1 MMRLMRCAAILV
13 LAGVAASR
21 GARAADADED
31 QPNPIDRS
39 PGGDQ
44 TAAIA
49 PAPAENRP
57 PVWIV
62 PPRRDSDE
70 RPPAVRFTLGLLFGT
85 GYGWV
90 EASGDVNRDILI
102 KGRGWAQ
109 LGHVAPELGLIFPR
123 AHLFTLLSFR
133 YQKVTGTTD
142 VYAGGQVYEA
152 RSSASA
158 LLWKFG
164 WFPRAPRARVQPYLL
179 LSTGLGSIVHTV
191 RVNGVANCGP
201 TMNEQCV
208 DAVNGGDLFLGGGT
222 GVRVRLSES
231 FDAVAAV
238 DVLGGA
244 IWNGMINIDFSVGVA
259 FIDSM
264 QPYPE
269 WQKKPPSSG
278 STP

>member
-1 MMRLMRCAAILV
+1 MMRLMRWGAIALV
-13 LAGVAASR
+13 LAVVAADR

-31 QPNPIDRS
+31 QPNPINRS

-57 PVWIV
+57 PIWIV

-70 RPPAVRFTLGLLFGT
+70 RPPPVRFTLGLLFGT

-90 EASGDVNRDILI
+90 EAAGHVDRDFTI

-109 LGHVAPELGLIFPR
+109 LGHLAPELGLIFPR
-123 AHLFTLLSFR
+123 AHLFALLSFR

-142 VYAGGQVYEA
+142 FYAGGQVYEA
-152 RSSASA
+152 PSSASA
-158 LLWKFG
+158 FLGKFG

-179 LSTGLGSIVHTV
+179 LSTGVGSIVHTV

-201 TMNEQCV
+201 AMNQQCV
-208 DAVNGGDLFLGGGT
+208 DAVNGGNLFLGGGT
-222 GVRVRLSES
+222 GVRVRLSEY
-231 FDAVAAV
+231 FDAVGGV

-244 IWNGMINIDFSVGVA
+244 VWSGMINIDFTVGVA
-259 FIDSM
+259 FIDSVH
-264 QPYPE
+264 PSPE
-269 WQKKPPSSG
+269 WQKNPPR
-278 STP
+278 TAH

>member
-1 MMRLMRCAAILV
+1 MMRLVRWAAIALV
-13 LAGVAASR
+13 LAAVPAGR

-31 QPNPIDRS
+31 QPNPIDPS

-44 TAAIA
+44 PAAIA

-70 RPPAVRFTLGLLFGT
+70 RPAAVRFTLGLLFGT

-90 EASGDVNRDILI
+90 DASSDVNRDLSI

-133 YQKVTGTTD
+133 YQKVTGATD
-142 VYAGGQVYEA
+142 VYAGGQIYEA

-164 WFPRAPRARVQPYLL
+164 FLPRAPRARVQPYLL
-179 LSTGLGSIVHTV
+179 LSTGLGSIVHSV
-191 RVNGVANCGP
+191 PVNGVANCGP
-201 TMNEQCV
+201 TMNQQCV
-208 DAVNGGDLFLGGGT
+208 DAVNGGGLFLGGGT
-222 GVRVRLSES
+222 GVRVRLSEY
-231 FDAVAAV
+231 FDAVAGVDALAGAV
-238 DVLGGA
+238 
-244 IWNGMINIDFSVGVA
+244 WNGMINIDFSVGVA
-259 FIDSM
+259 FIDSV
-264 QPYPE
+264 QPSPE
-269 WQKKPPSSG
+269 WQKNPPRN
-278 STP
+278 PH